1 MLSGMSTLQQV
12 EENLVYAERSR
23 PGLLSAEELA
33 LVDRVRDVYR
43 ERMAVD
49 CTGCRY
55 CQPCPNGIDI
65 PHILELYNDAH
76 IYDDAARQRFLYTW
90 IDEAKRADACSE
102 CGECEARCPQMLAVT
117 EWLQRAHEL
126 LAPEAGEK

>member
-1 MLSGMSTLQQV
+1 M
-12 EENLVYAERSR
+12 EENLTYAERSR
-23 PGLLSAEELA
+23 PGLLTAEELE

-55 CQPCPNGIDI
+55 CLPCPNGLDI
-65 PHILELYNDAH
+65 PHILELYNDAYM
-76 IYDDAARQRFLYTW
+76 YDDAHRQRFLYTW

-126 LAPEAGEK
+126 LAPEKGSE